1 MAKASCDSQKFNL
14 ETVEALSPKIRGS
27 PRRAISSELPSHVA
41 QKPCYSFLGAHRQ
54 TSGHSEIWY
63 VSEKLDARCV
73 LQLICSQILS
83 LVHGSG
89 YHHFDPGWE
98 GIKPEDQDYEITV
111 LKRMYHSFGP
121 FPPSIADI
129 IDPETFEIIH
139 FVNQQGPPLKPLQRW
154 TTKQIPSADNMF
166 IRRIL
171 RLDPRDRP
179 TVEEILEDE

>member
-1 MAKASCDSQKFNL
+1 
-14 ETVEALSPKIRGS
+14 
-27 PRRAISSELPSHVA
+27 
-41 QKPCYSFLGAHRQ
+41 
-54 TSGHSEIWY
+54 
-63 VSEKLDARCV
+63 
-73 LQLICSQILS
+73 
-83 LVHGSG
+83 VHGSN

-98 GIKPEDQDYEITV
+98 GIRPEDQDYEITV